1 MTEKSQTFLVHTDV
15 YLWCK
20 DWKIIF
26 RKGLVLSLLPVS
38 IALFR
43 GSRISAPALESKL
56 DTGKCSTSANSNLS
70 ISLQQQN
77 KLHGFEKL
85 EFWKCCFLVKCTS
98 GNLECMYYQGSRKT
112 RQILWISKAL
122 KPARIN
128 IACLLDWKLFITT
141 QIKTTHSLTID
152 ELVYYHLVAKR
163 TEEVVRKYLISF
175 SFFPQQTRIALEI

>member
-1 MTEKSQTFLVHTDV
+1 MTEKSQTLLVHTDV

-85 EFWKCCFLVKCTS
+85 VFWKCCILVKCTS
-98 GNLECMYYQGSRKT
+98 GPLECMYYQGSGKT
-112 RQILWISKAL
+112 RWILWISKAL
-122 KPARIN
+122 KPARIH
-128 IACLLDWKLFITT
+128 IACLLDWKLFV
-141 QIKTTHSLTID
+141 TTHYWWISVLSPCCQED
-152 ELVYYHLVAKR
+152 R
-163 TEEVVRKYLISF
+163 RGSTEIPHQLFI
-175 SFFPQQTRIALEI
+175 FPQQTRIALEI